1 MYFELKKPTMAR
13 FINNL
18 EVELFLKQ
26 ELLESSVSMN
36 EV

>member
-1 MYFELKKPTMAR
+1 MAR

-26 ELLESSVSMN
+26 ELPESSVSMN